1 MKIFY
6 RISPSKSGYKKDKPD
21 YINNENCL
29 ENFIINFGIPCFNNY
44 ENVKVNYLCI
54 INDVKDFYVNE
65 NKYSIDEKIA
75 YNKLI
80 EDWIVELKYLFDHRT
95 VSYGNGAE
103 SFNYAL
109 DLALEIED
117 DEEIVYFVENDYLHR
132 ETSYEWILD
141 GLNNMNFDI
150 VSLYNHPDKFLP
162 PSQGGNPNVDTQGG
176 YLTKIYQG
184 KLGHWMLTD
193 STTMTFACKVK
204 VLRKYEQI
212 FRKHTTGTYP
222 RDYDM
227 FKELIVENG
236 LRLATPIEPVATHGE
251 TKWLTKYYEWK

>member
-6 RISPSKSGYKKDKPD
+6 RISPSKAGYKKDKPD
-21 YINNENCL
+21 YINNKNCL
-29 ENFIINFGIPCFNNY
+29 HNFLQVFIKNNI
-44 ENVKVNYLCI
+44 ECI
-54 INDVKDFYVNE
+54 KTTLISDVKDFVINE
-65 NKYSIDEKIA
+65 YSYEEQNDYLTSLVRKKWIYDLVIDE
-75 YNKLI
+75 
-80 EDWIVELKYLFDHRT
+80 

-109 DLALEIED
+109 DLALKIED

-132 ETSYEWILD
+132 PNSYKWILD

-162 PSQGGNPNVDTQGG
+162 PSKGGNPNVDTNGG
-176 YLTKIYQG
+176 YMTKIYQG
-184 KLGHWMLTD
+184 ELGHWMLTD

-204 VLRKYEQI
+204 TLKQYENV

-227 FKELIVENG
+227 FKELTINNQ
-236 LRLATPIEPVATHGE
+236 LTLATPIEPVATHGE
-251 TKWLTKYYEWK
+251 SKWLTKFYDWSNVEY

>member
-21 YINNENCL
+21 YINYKHCL
-29 ENFIINFGIPCFNNY
+29 ENFLHNFVIGNKDAETVLISDIKDFDVNEYSDEEIRKYEILILNCELFY
-44 ENVKVNYLCI
+44 SLKLENVYC
-54 INDVKDFYVNE
+54 
-65 NKYSIDEKIA
+65 
-75 YNKLI
+75 
-80 EDWIVELKYLFDHRT
+80 
-95 VSYGNGAE
+95 GNGAE
-103 SFNYAL
+103 SFNYTL

-132 ETSYEWILD
+132 ETSYKWILD

-251 TKWLTKYYEWK
+251 TKWLTKYYDWK